1 MMCEKTITSLSY
13 ELLMKLL
20 DMSKAFDNVRR
31 KLQFLN
37 DLKQILDADEY
48 HMMSI
53 LILDVGL
60 KARVG
65 NC

>member
-1 MMCEKTITSLSY
+1 
-13 ELLMKLL
+13 MKLL
-20 DMSKAFDNVRR
+20 DNSKAFDNVRR
-31 KLQFLN
+31 ELQFLN